1 MKAIAFF
8 TNKGGVGKTTLTC
21 NLGAFLSKE
30 LNKKVL
36 IVDVDPQ
43 ANATQYVLDEAT
55 LANIYNKKY
64 SNTVYDMAKPLSQGK
79 GFSENI
85 DFIYSESFG
94 VDILLGDPRLALIE
108 DVLASDWTTGGVRGL
123 RTTYIFRQFLSHCDK
138 YDYVFFDLGPSL
150 GSINRSVL
158 IASDYFVVP
167 LSMDIFS
174 IRATE
179 NISIW
184 IKEWSRKLSKTL
196 DFIDDPDDLE
206 LDDIQF
212 RLKFLGYTNQQ
223 YTAKKDA
230 QGEKRAVK
238 AYEKIMSAIS
248 WKVEENFIGK
258 NYLGY
263 VDYKLGSIPNLHS
276 LVPMS
281 QVSHKPIFCLSA
293 ADGIV
298 GAHFAKVSEA
308 YEIFNNIAK
317 NFVSNLEMME

>member
-30 LNKKVL
+30 YGKRVL
-36 IVDVDPQ
+36 VVDVDPQ
-43 ANATQYVLDEAT
+43 ANATEYLLTDSYLSE
-55 LANIYNKKY
+55 LYGKKDFY
-64 SNTVYDMAKPLSQGK
+64 TVYDMAKPLSQGK
-79 GFSENI
+79 GFSDGI
-85 DFIYSESFG
+85 KFVKSEAFG
-94 VDILLGDPRLALIE
+94 VDLLIGDPKLALIE
-108 DVLASDWTTGGVRGL
+108 DVLASDWATGGVRGL
-123 RTTYIFRQFLSHCDK
+123 RTTYIFRQFLSHCGN

-158 IASDYFVVP
+158 IASDFFVLP

-174 IRATE
+174 LRATE
-179 NISIW
+179 NISVW
-184 IKEWSRKLSKTL
+184 IKDWSRKLSKTI

-206 LDDIQF
+206 VDDIDF

-223 YTAKKDA
+223 YTAKKDS

-248 WKVEENFIGK
+248 FKVEENLIDQDY
-258 NYLGY
+258 NIN
-263 VDYKLGSIPNLHS
+263 YKLGSIPNLHS

-281 QVSHKPIFCLSA
+281 QVSHKPIFSLSA

-298 GAHFAKVSEA
+298 GAHFAKVSESH
-308 YEIFNNIAK
+308 EIFSHVAD
-317 NFVSNLEMME
+317 NFIINLEAMND

>member
-30 LNKKVL
+30 LDKKVL

-43 ANATQYVLDEAT
+43 ANATQYVLKENELT
-55 LANIYNKKY
+55 RFYNKKH
-64 SNTVYDMAKPLSQGK
+64 SSTVYDMAKPLSQGK
-79 GFSENI
+79 GFSESI
-85 DFIYSESFG
+85 EFIHSESFG

-108 DVLASDWTTGGVRGL
+108 DVLASDWTTGGIRGL
-123 RTTYIFRQFLSHCDK
+123 RTTYIFRQFLSHCEE

-158 IASDYFVVP
+158 IASDYFVLP

-184 IKEWSRKLSKTL
+184 IKDWGRKLSKTL

-206 LDDIQF
+206 VDDIDF

-223 YTAKKDA
+223 YTAKRDA

-248 WKVEENFIGK
+248 WHVEENLIEK
-258 NYLGY
+258 NYTNGI
-263 VDYKLGSIPNLHS
+263 DYKLGSIPNLHS

-281 QVSHKPIFCLSA
+281 QVSHKPIFCLAA

-298 GAHFAKVSEA
+298 GAHFAKVNEA
-308 YEIFNNIAK
+308 YEIFNNIAH
-317 NFVSNLEMME
+317 NFVSNLEAME